1 MSNRLTGR
9 VIVFLLLLATPV
21 SAQQF
26 TWTGMRNP
34 CKQSAEDG
42 LNEKQLGRKIGTFIL
57 LPNKEAWA
65 HAIFN
70 VHSRF
75 PNSRPWATWGVG
87 EVRDA
92 QSLTDAQHEEYLDYM
107 DELGVDIF
115 LELAPEPRRRCPCA
129 DRRLARQAE
138 TPSLRERSRHRPG
151 VLQARGR

>member
-1 MSNRLTGR
+1 
-9 VIVFLLLLATPV
+9 
-21 SAQQF
+21 
-26 TWTGMRNP
+26 MRNP

-75 PNSRPWATWGVG
+75 PNSRSWATWGVG
-87 EVRDA
+87 DVRDA

-115 LELAPEPRRRCPCA
+115 LELAPNRDDDVPA
-129 DRRLARQAE
+129 LIDAWLAKLKHH
-138 TPSLRERSRHRPG
+138 PSVKGLGIDLEFYKP
-151 VLQARGR
+151 RGR